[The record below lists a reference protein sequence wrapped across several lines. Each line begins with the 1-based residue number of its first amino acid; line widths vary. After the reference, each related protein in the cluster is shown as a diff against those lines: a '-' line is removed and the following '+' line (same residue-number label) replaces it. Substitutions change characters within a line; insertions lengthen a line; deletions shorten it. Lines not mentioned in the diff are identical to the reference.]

1 MNSRNNKNKR
11 TILIIILCI
20 LSVFGTLCGI
30 YLPDEPINNTIKDV
44 QNIVIEEIEEID
56 SEILIEDITEN
67 EEESSTENTIED
79 ETLTIEDEHLLEEE
93 EVEDEAFELQGEI
106 AYNGTDENWGIVP
119 GEYKGLTYY
128 SQIDSRWK
136 NRTYTSIGK
145 ASQTIGSSGCGPT
158 SAAMVVSSIKGT
170 VTPEIMADTFVKYGY
185 RSANNGT
192 YWSAYRAVADEFN
205 IGYTETAD
213 IQKAIELLRND
224 NYVICSVGNGLF
236 TTGGHYIVIVGIEG
250 ETLKIYDPYLYNGKF
265 ETSTRRGKVE
275 ISGNTIYCSVNN
287 FKNFSNYKQ
296 FFCFQNDSENKYR
309 AGQRVLVDIPIQI
322 AFIQGN
328 KAIVDDSKNQFWIH
342 TSVINN
348 DNRIYAL
355 ADIAYDGGLTDI
367 VQVFDEQFWCEEKYM
382 KDIPKE
388 DKNVLQIK
396 NTVGQ
401 KRKLKYNSVIYQKE
415 NLTGLKFNYKANTTL
430 TILENVSNS
439 IDKIKVNVTGRI
451 GYIKNNLYK

>member
-1 MNSRNNKNKR
+1 MKQENKKKL
-11 TILIIILCI
+11 LIIVACI
-20 LSVFGTLCGI
+20 LSVAGVLCGI
-30 YLPDEPINNTIKDV
+30 FYPDSEMNNTIKDV

-56 SEILIEDITEN
+56 ANIVVEDITEN

-79 ETLTIEDEHLLEEE
+79 EELTIEDEHLLEEE

-136 NRTYTSIGK
+136 NRSYTSIGK

-224 NYVICSVGNGLF
+224 NYIICSVGNGLF
-236 TTGGHYIVIVGIEG
+236 TTGGHYIVVVGIEG

-275 ISGNTIYCSVNN
+275 VSGNTIYCSVNN

-296 FFCFQNDSENKYR
+296 FFCFQNESQNKYR
-309 AGQRVLVDIPIQI
+309 AGQRVLVDVPIQI

-328 KAIVDDSKNQFWIH
+328 KAIVDDTKNQFWIN
-342 TSVINN
+342 TSVIQNEN
-348 DNRIYAL
+348 KIYAL

-367 VQVFDEQFWCEEKYM
+367 VQVFDEQFWCEEKNM

-388 DKNVLQIK
+388 EKNVFQIQ

-401 KRKLKYNSVIYQKE
+401 KRKLRHASIIYQKS
-415 NLTGLKFNYKANTTL
+415 NLSGSKFNYKANTTIK
-430 TILENVSNS
+430 ILENVSS
-439 IDKIKVNVTGRI
+439 TIDKIQVVQTGRI
-451 GYIKNNLYK
+451 GYIKNNVYK

>member
-1 MNSRNNKNKR
+1 MDNKNKKK
-11 TILIIILCI
+11 ILIIILCV

-44 QNIVIEEIEEID
+44 QNIIIEEIEEID

-67 EEESSTENTIED
+67 EEESSTQNTIED
-79 ETLTIEDEHLLEEE
+79 KDLTIEDEHLLEEE
-93 EVEDEAFELQGEI
+93 EVEDETFELQGEI

-136 NRTYTSIGK
+136 NRSYTSIGK

-158 SAAMVVSSIKGT
+158 SAAMVVSSIKGI
-170 VTPEIMADTFVKYGY
+170 VTPDTMADTFIKYGY

-224 NYVICSVGNGLF
+224 NYIICSVGNGLF

-275 ISGNTIYCSVNN
+275 VSGNTIYCSVNN

-296 FFCFQNDSENKYR
+296 FFCFQNEYKNEYK
-309 AGQRVLVDIPIQI
+309 AGQRVLVDVPIQI

-328 KAIVDDSKNQFWIH
+328 KAIVDDAKNQFWIH
-342 TSVINN
+342 TSVIN

-367 VQVFDEQFWCEEKYM
+367 VQVFDEQFWCEEKNM

-388 DKNVLQIK
+388 EKNISQIQS
-396 NTVGQ
+396 TIGQ
-401 KRKLKYNSVIYQKE
+401 KRKLKINSIIYQKE

-430 TILENVSNS
+430 TILENVSNN
-439 IDKIKVNVTGRI
+439 IDKVKVNATGRI

>member
-1 MNSRNNKNKR
+1 MEDKKVKK
-11 TILIIILCI
+11 IILTI
-20 LSVFGTLCGI
+20 VLALVTLLGVFCGI
-30 YLPDEPINNTIKDV
+30 YLPNEPINNTIKDV
-44 QNIVIEEIEEID
+44 QNIVVEEIEEID
-56 SEILIEDITEN
+56 ETVLIEDITEN
-67 EEESSTENTIED
+67 AEESSTSNTIED
-79 ETLTIEDEHLLEEE
+79 EQVTIEDERLLEEE
-93 EVEDEAFELQGEI
+93 EIEDESFELQGEI
-106 AYNGTDENWGIVP
+106 AYNGTDESWNIIP

-136 NRTYTSIGK
+136 NKSYTSIGK
-145 ASQTIGSSGCGPT
+145 SSQTIGSSGCGPT

-213 IQKAIELLRND
+213 IQKAIELLRKD
-224 NYVICSVGNGLF
+224 NYIICSVGNGLF

-265 ETSTRRGKVE
+265 NTSTRRGKVE
-275 ISGNTIYCSVNN
+275 VSGNTIYCSLNN
-287 FKNFSNYKQ
+287 FKDFSNYKQ
-296 FFCFQNDSENKYR
+296 FFCFENKSQNKYR
-309 AGQRVLVDIPIQI
+309 AGQRVLVDVPIKI

-328 KAIVDDSKNQFWIH
+328 KALVDDAKNQFWIH

-348 DNRIYAL
+348 YNRIYAL

-367 VQVFDEQFWCEEKYM
+367 VQVFDDQFWCEEKNM
-382 KDIPKE
+382 GAIPKE
-388 DKNVLQIK
+388 DNNILQIK

-401 KRKLKYNSVIYQKE
+401 KRKFNRLKI
-415 NLTGLKFNYKANTTL
+415 
-430 TILENVSNS
+430 
-439 IDKIKVNVTGRI
+439 
-451 GYIKNNLYK
+451 

>member
-1 MNSRNNKNKR
+1 MNNRNNKNKR
-11 TILIIILCI
+11 IILIIILCI

-56 SEILIEDITEN
+56 SEIIIEDITEN

-79 ETLTIEDEHLLEEE
+79 EELTIEDEHLLEEE
-93 EVEDEAFELQGEI
+93 EIEDEAFELQGEI

-136 NRTYTSIGK
+136 NRSYTSIGK

-224 NYVICSVGNGLF
+224 NYIICSVGNGLF

-265 ETSTRRGKVE
+265 ENSTRRGKVE
-275 ISGNTIYCSVNN
+275 VSGNTIYCSVNN

-296 FFCFQNDSENKYR
+296 FFCFQNDSENRYR
-309 AGQRVLVDIPIQI
+309 AGQRVLVDMPIQI

-348 DNRIYAL
+348 ENRIYAL

-388 DKNVLQIK
+388 DNNVLQIK